1 MKNTTCSPSTR
12 ASAPGSAFST
22 RWRQSSQKKRRRRL
36 PDSSFFCL
44 LPFYVLALKNKKAG
58 QARPFHPFFVNAST
72 SVVKAFNGLMLQ
84 SASIMSTLLS
94 RSGSAVLVNL
104 WLTRSQRHYQNAHLT
119 GFIRNTVE
127 PYIGMRSVLFKTG
140 PFRTVFQ
147 KKKAGKNPAFSFMSM
162 TPLGPVRLSGND
174 EFACGHLAR
183 AAILHQLVGELLT
196 VVEGGQTSALN
207 SGDVHEYVLRTVVRL
222 NEAVALGC
230 VEPLYCT
237 SRHNDFLPLA
247 NCICTAGSAVLGR
260 I

>member
-1 MKNTTCSPSTR
+1 MGPHSRR
-12 ASAPGSAFST
+12 AGGKVV
-22 RWRQSSQKKRRRRL
+22 KKRGGVGY
-36 PDSSFFCL
+36 PAP
-44 LPFYVLALKNKKAG
+44 PFSAYCHFTFLALKNKKAG

-94 RSGSAVLVNL
+94 RSGSAVSVNL

-162 TPLGPVRLSGND
+162 TRWGQSAYQETTSSPAD
-174 EFACGHLAR
+174 
-183 AAILHQLVGELLT
+183 ILPERR
-196 VVEGGQTSALN
+196 S
-207 SGDVHEYVLRTVVRL
+207 
-222 NEAVALGC
+222 
-230 VEPLYCT
+230 
-237 SRHNDFLPLA
+237 
-247 NCICTAGSAVLGR
+247 CISS
-260 I
+260 